1 MRKVSMNA
9 TAADSHF
16 ESAPEARQ
24 PWAALALLCVAQFM
38 VVLDITIV
46 NVALPSIG
54 RSLEFARADLQW
66 VVTAYVVCSGGLLLI
81 GGRAGDLFGRRRMFL
96 AGLFLFTAASLA
108 DGLAPS
114 AGFLIASRALQG
126 VGAAMLTPSA
136 LSLVTTIY
144 SGAQRAKALS
154 IWGLIASAGIG
165 VGVMAGGMLT
175 TWLSWRWVFLVN
187 VPVGLAT
194 AALTRGIVPVV
205 PRITSVRPLDV
216 RGALAVVS
224 GLAVLVYALAGVP
237 DHGWGAPRTLILL
250 AISGA
255 LLATF
260 AAVER
265 SVRRPLLPPAVWR
278 IPSLVSS
285 ATLILGLTG
294 LIAGSFYLN
303 SLYLQGVLGWSAL
316 DSGLA
321 FLPFVL
327 ATGAGVHVAGGL
339 MQRFGPRVV
348 VVAGLALVAAA
359 AAQLGLVP
367 SHASYWLHLM
377 PGFVVLGLGVGLAFP
392 AVQITAMGDVD
403 HERAGYASG
412 LVMTAHEIGAAL
424 GVAVL
429 SAIALGTGTVGA
441 AGLSYSDGYAAAGV
455 IAMLMAGLAGATVTS
470 VRPPTD
476 VAMPL
481 H

>member
-1 MRKVSMNA
+1 MAA
-9 TAADSHF
+9 TAVETHQ
-16 ESAPEARQ
+16 ESIRDARR
-24 PWAALALLCVAQFM
+24 PWAALAVLCVAQFM

-54 RSLEFARADLQW
+54 RSLEFARADLSW

-81 GGRAGDLFGRRRMFL
+81 GGRAGDLFGRRRMFV

-108 DGLAPS
+108 DGLASSPGS
-114 AGFLIASRALQG
+114 LIASRALQG

-136 LSLVTTIY
+136 LSLVTSIY

-187 VPVGLAT
+187 VPVGLVT
-194 AALTRGIVPVV
+194 AALTRRFVPAV
-205 PRITSVRPLDV
+205 PRITAVRPLDV
-216 RGALAVVS
+216 RGALTVVA
-224 GLAVLVYALAGVP
+224 GVAVLVYALAGVP
-237 DHGWGAPRTLILL
+237 DHGWGASRTLILL

-255 LLATF
+255 LLAAF
-260 AAVER
+260 GAVER
-265 SVRRPLLPPAVWR
+265 SARRPLLPPAVWR

-285 ATLILGLTG
+285 AKLTLGLTG

-303 SLYLQGVLGWSAL
+303 SLYLQGILGWSAL

-327 ATGAGVHVAGGL
+327 GTGAGVHVAGEL
-339 MQRFGPRVV
+339 MQRFGPRTV
-348 VVAGLALVAAA
+348 VVAGLALVTAA

-367 SHASYWLHLM
+367 SGTSYWLHLL
-377 PGFVVLGLGVGLAFP
+377 PGFVVLGIGVGLACRPRRWSTSTMSARATPP
-392 AVQITAMGDVD
+392 A
-403 HERAGYASG
+403 
-412 LVMTAHEIGAAL
+412 
-424 GVAVL
+424 
-429 SAIALGTGTVGA
+429 
-441 AGLSYSDGYAAAGV
+441 
-455 IAMLMAGLAGATVTS
+455 
-470 VRPPTD
+470 
-476 VAMPL
+476 
-481 H
+481 

>member
-1 MRKVSMNA
+1 MAA
-9 TAADSHF
+9 TAVETHQ
-16 ESAPEARQ
+16 ESIRGGRR
-24 PWAALALLCVAQFM
+24 PWAALAVLCVAQFM

-54 RSLEFARADLQW
+54 RSLEFARADLSW

-81 GGRAGDLFGRRRMFL
+81 GGRAGDLFGRRRMFV

-108 DGLAPS
+108 DGLASSPGS
-114 AGFLIASRALQG
+114 LIASRALQG

-136 LSLVTTIY
+136 LSLVTSIY

-187 VPVGLAT
+187 VPVGLVT
-194 AALTRGIVPVV
+194 AALTRRFVPAV
-205 PRITSVRPLDV
+205 PRITGVRPLDV
-216 RGALAVVS
+216 RGALTVVA
-224 GLAVLVYALAGVP
+224 GVAVLVYALAGVP
-237 DHGWGAPRTLILL
+237 DHGWGASRTLILL

-260 AAVER
+260 SAVER
-265 SVRRPLLPPAVWR
+265 SARRPLLPPAVWR

-303 SLYLQGVLGWSAL
+303 SLYLQGILGWSAL

-327 ATGAGVHVAGGL
+327 GTGAGVHVAGEL
-339 MQRFGPRVV
+339 MQRFGPRTV
-348 VVAGLALVAAA
+348 VVAGLALVTAA
-359 AAQLGLVP
+359 AAQLALVP
-367 SHASYWLHLM
+367 SGTSYWLHLL
-377 PGFVVLGLGVGLAFP
+377 PAFVVLGIGVGLAFP

-403 HERAGYASG
+403 HERAGHASG
-412 LVMTAHEIGAAL
+412 LIMTAHEIGAAL

-429 SAIALGTGTVGA
+429 SAIALGSGTIGTES
-441 AGLSYSDGYAAAGV
+441 LSYGDGYAAAGV
-455 IAMLMAGLAGATVTS
+455 IAVLMAVLATFTVTS
-470 VRPPTD
+470 VRPPAGA
-476 VAMPL
+476 AMPV

>member
-1 MRKVSMNA
+1 MAA
-9 TAADSHF
+9 TAVETHQ
-16 ESAPEARQ
+16 ESIRDARR
-24 PWAALALLCVAQFM
+24 PWAALAVLCVAQFM

-54 RSLEFARADLQW
+54 RSLEFARADLSW

-81 GGRAGDLFGRRRMFL
+81 GGRAGDLFGRRRMFV

-108 DGLAPS
+108 DGLASSPGS
-114 AGFLIASRALQG
+114 LIASRALQG

-136 LSLVTTIY
+136 LSLVTSIY

-187 VPVGLAT
+187 VPVGLVT
-194 AALTRGIVPVV
+194 AALTRRFVPAV
-205 PRITSVRPLDV
+205 PRITAVRPLDV
-216 RGALAVVS
+216 RGALTVVA
-224 GLAVLVYALAGVP
+224 GVAVLVYALAGVP
-237 DHGWGAPRTLILL
+237 DHGWGASRTLILL

-255 LLATF
+255 LLAAF
-260 AAVER
+260 GAVER
-265 SVRRPLLPPAVWR
+265 SARRPLLPPAVWR

-303 SLYLQGVLGWSAL
+303 SLYLQGILGWSAL

-327 ATGAGVHVAGGL
+327 GTGAGVHVAGEL
-339 MQRFGPRVV
+339 MQRFGPRTV
-348 VVAGLALVAAA
+348 VVAGLALVTAA

-367 SHASYWLHLM
+367 SGTSYWLHLL
-377 PGFVVLGLGVGLAFP
+377 PGFVVLGIGVGLAFP
-392 AVQITAMGDVD
+392 AVQITAMVDVD
-403 HERAGYASG
+403 HERAGHASG
-412 LVMTAHEIGAAL
+412 LIMTAHEVGAAL

-429 SAIALGTGTVGA
+429 SAIALGSGAIGTA
-441 AGLSYSDGYAAAGV
+441 SLSYGDGYAVAGV
-455 IAMLMAGLAGATVTS
+455 IAVLMAVLATLTVTS
-470 VRPPTD
+470 VRPPAGA
-476 VAMPL
+476 AMPV

>member
-1 MRKVSMNA
+1 MTS
-9 TAADSHF
+9 AAVDTQHL
-16 ESAPEARQ
+16 SAAKQRR

-54 RSLEFARADLQW
+54 KSLDFARADLQW
-66 VVTAYVVCSGGLLLI
+66 VVTAYIVCSGGLLLI
-81 GGRAGDLFGRRRMFL
+81 GGRAGDLFGRRRMFI

-108 DGLAPS
+108 NGLAPS
-114 AGFLIASRALQG
+114 PGFLVTSRALQG

-154 IWGLIASAGIG
+154 VWGLIASAGIG
-165 VGVMAGGMLT
+165 VGVMAGGILT

-187 VPVGLAT
+187 VPVGLVT
-194 AALTRGIVPVV
+194 AAFACRFVPAV

-216 RGALAVVS
+216 PGALAVVS

-237 DHGWGAPRTLILL
+237 DHGWGAARTLGLL
-250 AISGA
+250 ALAGA
-255 LLATF
+255 LLAAF
-260 AAVER
+260 GAVER
-265 SVRRPLLPPAVWR
+265 TARRPLLPPTVWR

-294 LIAGSFYLN
+294 LIAGSFFLN
-303 SLYLQGVLGWSAL
+303 SLYLQSVLGWSAL
-316 DSGLA
+316 ESGLA
-321 FLPFVL
+321 FIPFVL
-327 ATGAGVHVAGGL
+327 ATGGGVHVASDV
-339 MQRFGPRVV
+339 MQRFSPRTLVI
-348 VVAGLALVAAA
+348 AGLALVAAA

-367 SHASYWLHLM
+367 SDASYWLHLL
-377 PGFVVLGLGVGLAFP
+377 PGFIVLGLGVGLAFP

-429 SAIALGTGTVGA
+429 SAIALGTGAVA
-441 AGLSYSDGYAAAGV
+441 SAGLSYGDGYAAAGV
-455 IAMLMAGLAGATVTS
+455 GAALMAVLAGFTVTT
-470 VRPPTD
+470 VRPPAGA
-476 VAMPL
+476 AMPL

>member
-1 MRKVSMNA
+1 MAA
-9 TAADSHF
+9 TAVETHQ
-16 ESAPEARQ
+16 ESIRDARR
-24 PWAALALLCVAQFM
+24 PWAALAVLCVAQFM

-54 RSLEFARADLQW
+54 RSLEFARADLSW

-81 GGRAGDLFGRRRMFL
+81 GGRAGDLFGRRRMFV

-108 DGLAPS
+108 DGLASSPGS
-114 AGFLIASRALQG
+114 LIASRALQG

-136 LSLVTTIY
+136 LSLVTSIY

-187 VPVGLAT
+187 VPVGLVT
-194 AALTRGIVPVV
+194 AALTRRFVPAV
-205 PRITSVRPLDV
+205 PRITAVRPLDV
-216 RGALAVVS
+216 RGALTVVA
-224 GLAVLVYALAGVP
+224 GVAVLVYALAGVP
-237 DHGWGAPRTLILL
+237 DHGWGASRTLILL

-255 LLATF
+255 LLAAF
-260 AAVER
+260 GAVER
-265 SVRRPLLPPAVWR
+265 SARRPLLPPAVWR

-303 SLYLQGVLGWSAL
+303 SLYLQGILGWSAL

-327 ATGAGVHVAGGL
+327 GTGAGVHVAGEL
-339 MQRFGPRVV
+339 MQRFGPRTV
-348 VVAGLALVAAA
+348 VVAGLALVTAA

-367 SHASYWLHLM
+367 SGTSYWLHLL
-377 PGFVVLGLGVGLAFP
+377 PGFVVLGIGVGLAFP
-392 AVQITAMGDVD
+392 AVQITAMVDVD
-403 HERAGYASG
+403 HERAGHASG
-412 LVMTAHEIGAAL
+412 LIMTAHEIGAAL

-429 SAIALGTGTVGA
+429 SAIALGSGAIGTA
-441 AGLSYSDGYAAAGV
+441 SLSYGDGYAAAGV
-455 IAMLMAGLAGATVTS
+455 IAVLMAVLATFTVTS
-470 VRPPTD
+470 VRPPAGA
-476 VAMPL
+476 AMPV